1 MLKTYEFIE
10 RKELIGKFAKEMA
23 RLQKKADKYYY
34 INKDIGMADFVLNY
48 ATEVKEL
55 ASKLGI
61 CEEMYQEAYK
71 IYDFRRSGSRDY
83 ELSEEEINEL
93 KNWYDVPTEN
103 FLVFNNY

>member
-1 MLKTYEFIE
+1 MLKTFEFIE
-10 RKELIGKFAKEMA
+10 RKELIQKFAKEMA

-34 INKDIGMADFVLNY
+34 INHDIGMADFILNY

-71 IYDFRRSGSRDY
+71 IYDFRRSGTRDY
-83 ELSEEEINEL
+83 VLSAEEENEL
-93 KNWYDVPTEN
+93 RNWYDAPVEAEK
-103 FLVFNNY
+103 F